1 MTHLENGMP
10 KSAPTFINGIVA
22 YCFTIVVSIALFIL
36 FKSYQTMGNNSINSA
51 NKKSKIS
58 LKNGYIVCLL
68 FSFIQSLSWLITT
81 IALLIMVSQ
90 QNNANV
96 KLMYQSATIVAYTS
110 KFLFA
115 VFIAHF
121 VKTRLFQ
128 TFGGTSVKISECSK
142 LFWNFFFVIYACSAI
157 VFNLFFLLTSTFNL
171 YQIAYIERVASYI
184 FGILSIIFY
193 LLVLIQFL
201 RKLQQYISL
210 PVEFSVQQFNDDAA
224 VQKIITKQATLISLI
239 AICEVIYIIDSYYCF
254 HVYRAGSVVSLIAY
268 YWVYLI
274 TQSIVLICAFLTFNF
289 KHNYYD
295 YVCCCCHSFCLSI
308 CSCTPKPL
316 MTSLVEDSSSL
327 DGVCN
332 ETPTFGCGGVHQCE
346 SVQSI
351 CDTLDRYKTKT
362 YMDSQDTINCVN
374 NYHHLLQYHDSKED
388 FATIYNKLTPDNH
401 AHWRQCSVYLRHYSR
416 RRNRVQHLD
425 NNNHQHAHC
434 KQRDVSVAILD
445 KIHSFYYHSYDT
457 SLRSLPN
464 ESTDNIQTLKNRRN
478 KDLSLQ
484 IIENNKF
491 NSKFNIDKNAYGYE
505 QNENIFSFGQ
515 RFEYD
520 NKESDWFVEPK
531 YETVKQELIDNDIIC
546 ISIDIYNINYEKH
559 IKYMKT
565 NYIKRMQNRNKS
577 KQLLYDYILT
587 LLIYCNC
594 DNFQN
599 KWSESF
605 RFIIKHE

>member
-1 MTHLENGMP
+1 MALPSGYPNDPLTYWL
-10 KSAPTFINGIVA
+10 GIITYLLTLLVSVA
-22 YCFTIVVSIALFIL
+22 LLLLLRSQKNKIQDSTKKI
-36 FKSYQTMGNNSINSA
+36 INS
-51 NKKSKIS
+51 
-58 LKNGYIVCLL
+58 VTRCLL
-68 FSFIQSLSWLITT
+68 YSLIRSLSWLISN
-81 IALLIMVSQ
+81 IALIIMVYQPSNSSNYALNLVSVISGAFGYAFQ
-90 QNNANV
+90 F
-96 KLMYQSATIVAYTS
+96 MYVSEVGY
-110 KFLFA
+110 FLKENL
-115 VFIAHF
+115 IYLCED
-121 VKTRLFQ
+121 T
-128 TFGGTSVKISECSK
+128 TVKIKTCGVIVWWLLWLIYVISAL
-142 LFWNFFFVIYACSAI
+142 LFNIFFI
-157 VFNLFFLLTSTFNL
+157 VSDDFDYHTYDYIENITSWGWFIVSFLYNVLILIIFNLKLHKLCHPDYSKKFNH
-171 YQIAYIERVASYI
+171 QIVNL
-184 FGILSIIFY
+184 F
-193 LLVLIQFL
+193 
-201 RKLQQYISL
+201 
-210 PVEFSVQQFNDDAA
+210 
-224 VQKIITKQATLISLI
+224 TKQATLMSFMVISMI
-239 AICEVIYIIDSYYCF
+239 IYITATHIWF
-254 HVYRAGSVVSLIAY
+254 HLSLNSLT
-268 YWVYLI
+268 YWHIVYLF
-274 TQSIVLICAFLTFNF
+274 TQSIVLFSAFLTFNF
-289 KHNYYD
+289 DSNSDFYLKFCK
-295 YVCCCCHSFCLSI
+295 CCDNI
-308 CSCTPKPL
+308 CRKLCIKCTYKK
-316 MTSLVEDSSSL
+316 V
-327 DGVCN
+327 
-332 ETPTFGCGGVHQCE
+332 TFVLFDEE
-346 SVQSI
+346 SDTDVQSLQMGQVNEEI
-351 CDTLDRYKTKT
+351 NSKVDKLCLLLEKYNTNEDINEKNYNVATILD
-362 YMDSQDTINCVN
+362 DF
-374 NYHHLLQYHDSKED
+374 NYILEHHDSEQNFNKIHN
-388 FATIYNKLTPDNH
+388 TLTSKNKHSHYKQCKVYSRYN
-401 AHWRQCSVYLRHYSR
+401 SR
-416 RRNRVQHLD
+416 RRERIISSRKPHIEMKVEEHTKPQSELTM
-425 NNNHQHAHC
+425 
-434 KQRDVSVAILD
+434 ILD